1 MSEIANQG
9 FENIYPKW
17 VKPSFEVEKGE
28 FERVL
33 SGFLG
38 KEVNLENLE
47 WLRNL
52 FNSAEI
58 VELNDNKWAKLD

>member
-1 MSEIANQG
+1 MSEIANQS
-9 FENIYPKW
+9 FENINPKW

-38 KEVNLENLE
+38 K
-47 WLRNL
+47 
-52 FNSAEI
+52 NS
-58 VELNDNKWAKLD
+58 V